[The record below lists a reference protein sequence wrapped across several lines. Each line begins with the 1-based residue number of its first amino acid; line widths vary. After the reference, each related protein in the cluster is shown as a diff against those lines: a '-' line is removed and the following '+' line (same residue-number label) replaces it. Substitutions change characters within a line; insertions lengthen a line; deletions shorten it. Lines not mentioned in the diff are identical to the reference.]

1 MHNFLLNKQNKT
13 GKNTA
18 ELNQIDAKKIQQL
31 TQDLPIAE
39 NVTAQSISGIDDT
52 ISKLEQAKSKVGSN
66 TAGWEGL
73 LKIMPVSDYNDLK
86 VQLKTLNS
94 RFGLDSLLKLKS
106 QGGTLGQVAVK
117 EFEALQDS
125 ISNLTQAQRPEQL
138 KQNMDDAIRQLRV
151 AQDSIERAFQA
162 EYGRVLGQSQGQ
174 GQQPQTQQSNQTQER
189 IRTYNL
195 QTGNFE

>member
-1 MHNFLLNKQNKT
+1 
-13 GKNTA
+13 
-18 ELNQIDAKKIQQL
+18 
-31 TQDLPIAE
+31 
-39 NVTAQSISGIDDT
+39 
-52 ISKLEQAKSKVGSN
+52 
-66 TAGWEGL
+66 
-73 LKIMPVSDYNDLK
+73 